1 MASRKASKSVEGF
14 QVPVKVESSTEMVKS
29 FVSNLTD
36 GLYSMGRYQR
46 GDVYT
51 PAQRNSLIASIF
63 LRIPIGEITLMRTSG
78 GGFEV
83 LDGGHRL
90 RTLAAFYR
98 NEFRFKAPA
107 DACALR
113 PLNGKLYRELTK
125 PEQRAFSTATVAKVI
140 LTPEV
145 SLSAEDS
152 RKFML
157 TVMDRKLSAAVPA
170 AASNVKLIKQAVKD
184 DACGRVLENLRD
196 EVNGVVMNAYASH
209 GLEFPEDARRE
220 LELAIVSYP
229 ELLITELSK
238 NGLLSSYSRDSLLE
252 AVRWYQKS
260 LVDDCGVRN
269 LSAQI
274 SLCVGYAC
282 AGVRGRIQEFAGY
295 VRREYETRTEG
306 QKAPRLCWRDYATA
320 IVCVTYT
327 SYELDGIRNELREHL
342 SGDGGRAD
350 KVKAWASRRGYAY
363 VYVLEK
369 MAERGE
375 VVAVSAT
382 GYASRS
388 KRLVLRDSLAGGV
401 L

>member
-1 MASRKASKSVEGF
+1 MAPRKANKNVEDF
-14 QVPVKVESSTEMVKS
+14 QVPVKVESGTEMVKG

-36 GLYSMGRYQR
+36 GMYSMGRYQR

-63 LRIPIGEITLMRTSG
+63 LRIPIGEITLMRTSS

-98 NEFRFKAPA
+98 NEFRFKAPT
-107 DACALR
+107 DARALR
-113 PLNGKLYRELTK
+113 SLNGKLYRELTK
-125 PEQRAFSTATVAKVI
+125 PEKNAFLTATVAKVI

-157 TVMDRKLSAAVPA
+157 TVMDRKLSSAVPA
-170 AASNVKLIKQAVKD
+170 TASNVKLIKQSVKD

-196 EVNGVVMNAYASH
+196 EVNGVVTNAYASH
-209 GLEFPEDARRE
+209 GLEFPDDVRRK
-220 LELAIVSYP
+220 LEQAISGYP
-229 ELLITELSK
+229 ERLIAELSK
-238 NGLLSSYSRDSLLE
+238 GGLLSSYSRDSLVE

-260 LVDDCGVRN
+260 LVEDSKSYSER
-269 LSAQI
+269 I
-274 SLCVGYAC
+274 SMCVGYAC
-282 AGVRGRIQEFAGY
+282 TGVRGRIQEFAGF
-295 VRREYETRTEG
+295 VQREYKARTEG
-306 QKAPRLCWRDYATA
+306 QKSPHLCWRDYAAA
-320 IVCVTYT
+320 IVLTTHTPYA
-327 SYELDGIRNELREHL
+327 LGGIRNELREYL
-342 SGDGGRAD
+342 SGDSGRAD
-350 KVKAWASRRGYAY
+350 KAKAWTNRHGYAY

-369 MAERGE
+369 MVEYGE
-375 VVAVSAT
+375 VEAVPGA
-382 GYASRS
+382 GYANRS
-388 KRLVLRDSLAGGV
+388 KRLVLHDSLAGGV